1 MELMLCSTLLSSLL
15 CFRFSS
21 LWTSFVLFCFVFPL
35 VLNSFPRLE
44 L

>member
-21 LWTSFVLFCFVFPL
+21 LWTSCVFFFFSPL